1 MLMFSKKNLLI
12 SIGLLF
18 FITGCSNV
26 KKLEM
31 TPENNIINKES
42 SLQIRDI
49 QTRTFENTTK
59 EELINAIV
67 DTLLDDGY
75 FVNMIDT
82 KAGVISAKNSKNNPE
97 LNLVSVVKELK
108 NDTFLVRFSINAIDK
123 SLAFKSYIVIED
135 DLIYR
140 YLFDRLRKSLFLD
153 QEFYQTQNN
162 QEVNTQINTKID
174 VHVKEIVVPK
184 VVKQESTAKKTVK
197 KCTSAKCSNAP
208 LVYSV
213 QFLCSSNKKQ
223 ALAEYDNLK
232 AKNLDVRIHPF
243 YEYQVVRLGRY
254 KTRTEAEKVMS
265 DFKNNYPDIS
275 IVAFKSNK

>member
-1 MLMFSKKNLLI
+1 MFSKKNLLI
-12 SIGLLF
+12 SLGALF

-26 KKLEM
+26 KTLEM
-31 TPENNIINKES
+31 TPENIIINKES

-59 EELINAIV
+59 EDLINAIV

-108 NDTFLVRFSINAIDK
+108 NNSFLVRFSINALDK

-135 DLIYR
+135 DIIYR

-153 QEFYQTQNN
+153 QEFYETKQAEEVKIELKVEVEQKPLEHKIV
-162 QEVNTQINTKID
+162 QEAVVQK
-174 VHVKEIVVPK
+174 KE
-184 VVKQESTAKKTVK
+184 VK
-197 KCTSAKCSNAP
+197 KCTSSKCNNTP

-213 QFLCSSNKKQ
+213 QFLCSSDKTQ
-223 ALAEYDNLK
+223 ALSEYNNLK
-232 AKNLDVRIHPF
+232 SKNLDVRIHPF

>member
-1 MLMFSKKNLLI
+1 MFNKKNLLI
-12 SIGLLF
+12 SLGILF

-26 KKLEM
+26 KKLEL

-49 QTRTFENTTK
+49 QTRTFDNTTK
-59 EELINAIV
+59 EELINGIV

-75 FVNMIDT
+75 FVTMIDT

-108 NDTFLVRFSINAIDK
+108 NNSFLVRFSINALDK

-135 DLIYR
+135 DIIYR

-153 QEFYQTQNN
+153 QEFYETQNTKV
-162 QEVNTQINTKID
+162 VNTQINTKIK
-174 VHVKEIVVPK
+174 VEINEVVAPK
-184 VVKQESTAKKTVK
+184 IVKQESAAKKIVK
-197 KCTSAKCSNAP
+197 KCTSGKCSSAP

-254 KTRTEAEKVMS
+254 KTRAEAEKVMS

-275 IVAFKSNK
+275 IVAFKSNKS

>member
-1 MLMFSKKNLLI
+1 MFNKKNLLI
-12 SIGLLF
+12 SLGILF

-49 QTRTFENTTK
+49 QTRTFDNTTK

-75 FVNMIDT
+75 FVTMIDT

-108 NDTFLVRFSINAIDK
+108 NNSFLVRFSINALDK

-135 DLIYR
+135 DIIYR

-153 QEFYQTQNN
+153 QEFYETQNTKV
-162 QEVNTQINTKID
+162 VNTQINTKIK
-174 VHVKEIVVPK
+174 VEINEVVAPK
-184 VVKQESTAKKTVK
+184 VVKQESAAKKTVK
-197 KCTSAKCSNAP
+197 KCTSGKCSSAP

-254 KTRTEAEKVMS
+254 KTRAEAEKVMS